1 MAALRKINSFI
12 EEQPANELLEVFTS
26 DKTAK
31 EIQKVN
37 KMSDDDEKN
46 MIDTLEI
53 SKVVYR
59 EMLNGIDVLDPVLE
73 ESLKKM

>member
-1 MAALRKINSFI
+1 
-12 EEQPANELLEVFTS
+12 
-26 DKTAK
+26 
-31 EIQKVN
+31 
-37 KMSDDDEKN
+37 MSDDDEKN